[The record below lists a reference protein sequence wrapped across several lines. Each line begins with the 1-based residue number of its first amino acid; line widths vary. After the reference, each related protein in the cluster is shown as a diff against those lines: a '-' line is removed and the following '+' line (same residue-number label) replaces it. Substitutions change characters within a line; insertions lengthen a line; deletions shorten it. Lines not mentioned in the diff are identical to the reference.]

1 MTMTVLTVGDNNN
14 NTEIGM
20 VINLYKYILY
30 SSANHP
36 PHPGARGEGGH
47 LPRIKVGHV
56 PPRSKKK
63 KLGELELSRGG
74 GGHYLNIWKG

>member
-14 NTEIGM
+14 TEIGM
-20 VINLYKYILY
+20 VINLYILY

-36 PHPGARGEGGH
+36 HPGGPGEGGH

-63 KLGELELSRGG
+63 KKNGGSSAGTIPGGG
-74 GGHYLNIWKG
+74 GGH